1 MPAHRKPTELT
12 SALSFGL
19 LYALALLAVAAGK
32 EYLGSGGLYV
42 VALLSGL
49 TDMDAITLATARFVD
64 TGRLPAGNA
73 WRLILVALLAN
84 VLLKA
89 GSVALLGHRRLLTRI
104 APLLVI
110 VLTADA
116 LLLWLWP

>member
-49 TDMDAITLATARFVD
+49 TAMDAITLPTARFVD

-89 GSVALLGHRRLLTRI
+89 DSGGISTRVSQ
-104 APLLVI
+104 PC
-110 VLTADA
+110 
-116 LLLWLWP
+116 